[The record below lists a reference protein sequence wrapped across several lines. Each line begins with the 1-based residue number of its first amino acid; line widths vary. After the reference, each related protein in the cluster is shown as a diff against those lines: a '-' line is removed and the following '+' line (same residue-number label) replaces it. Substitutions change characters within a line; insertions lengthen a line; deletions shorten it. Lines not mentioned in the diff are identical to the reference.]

1 MDRTRH
7 LAKDANVRQPGAG
20 ILGIDNAIAV
30 TIIVALKDLDI
41 ANGPPLI
48 CHAVIAQDNLSID
61 ISLLL
66 EIDTARIAALIHIV
80 GQI

>member
-7 LAKDANVRQPGAG
+7 LAKDAIVRQLGGG

-48 CHAVIAQDNLSID
+48 FHAVIGQDNLSID

-66 EIDTARIAALIHIV
+66 EIDTAGVTALIHIV